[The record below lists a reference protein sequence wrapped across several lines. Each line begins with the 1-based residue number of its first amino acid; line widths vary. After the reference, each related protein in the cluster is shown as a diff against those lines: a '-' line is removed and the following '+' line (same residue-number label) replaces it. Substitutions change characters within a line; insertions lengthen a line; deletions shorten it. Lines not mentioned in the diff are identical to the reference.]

1 MWKVGNVR
9 ELRNTA
15 IWFAYNWRSCSV
27 VLPFGSTVSF
37 GRVSFSR
44 DLLYMA
50 ISGCYVNKG
59 TLKEKGGVRNVH
71 QDP

>member
-1 MWKVGNVR
+1 M
-9 ELRNTA
+9 
-15 IWFAYNWRSCSV
+15 